1 MTLASLGMD
10 DESRNA
16 AVVLFMLQVS
26 TTPYFTT
33 FCYMNKFF
41 QHYLLPWKKFSF
53 INTGLSLACWEGL
66 ISQPFWA
73 CHKKKAEK
81 AVIRRPLFVDMTR
94 VGGDKKWQRKA
105 KSCNSSITFQ
115 AMQSSVAL
123 SSKALHLLCDFFTK
137 WNKLLLLRT
146 NTSSSL
152 KYQWWAFSSFYCPHR
167 ILHDNR
173 DGFIFCISR
182 NVRGEQEIE
191 CKCLIFCVISID
203 ELLLRR
209 M

>member
-1 MTLASLGMD
+1 MTLASLRMD

-16 AVVLFMLQVS
+16 AVVLFMLQVYYALFY
-26 TTPYFTT
+26 YFFATWISFLT
-33 FCYMNKFF
+33 LSAALKKVFF
-41 QHYLLPWKKFSF
+41 S
-53 INTGLSLACWEGL
+53 TGLSLACWEEL

-115 AMQSSVAL
+115 AMQSSVDL
-123 SSKALHLLCDFFTK
+123 SSKALHLLCDFFAK
-137 WNKLLLLRT
+137 WNKLLLLRR

-152 KYQWWAFSSFYCPHR
+152 KYHWWAFSSFHCPHR